1 MNKFDEIM
9 SRLIGI
15 CAVGTGFGFIVWA
28 GVLLMLWVQRLVL
41 P

>member
-9 SRLIGI
+9 SRLIAI
-15 CAVGTGFGFIVWA
+15 FAVCTGFGFIVWA
-28 GVLLMLWVQRLVL
+28 GVLLMLWVQKKVL

>member
-9 SRLIGI
+9 SRLIAI